1 MRVEVQFYFR
11 IIKTYILSE
20 TKKNGFPF
28 YSLKEQE
35 TGKHMQVELVDR
47 KIITRKIKEILKK
60 TQIDN
65 KILTKAQKQNQK
77 KQVEFLLQKTS
88 R

>member
-1 MRVEVQFYFR
+1 
-11 IIKTYILSE
+11 
-20 TKKNGFPF
+20 
-28 YSLKEQE
+28 
-35 TGKHMQVELVDR
+35 MQVELVDR

-65 KILTKAQKQNQK
+65 KILTKTQKQNQK

>member
-1 MRVEVQFYFR
+1 
-11 IIKTYILSE
+11 
-20 TKKNGFPF
+20 
-28 YSLKEQE
+28 
-35 TGKHMQVELVDR
+35 MQVELVDR

-65 KILTKAQKQNQK
+65 KILTKTQKQNQK
-77 KQVEFLLQKTS
+77 KQVEFLLKKTS